1 MSRVFAKLLS
11 RAGLVSLAEP
21 SLFTPERV
29 AYITGMGGCTDT
41 TQRPSVMSTFTFGRH
56 FAASVDTRMVLAVV
70 DSRSDA
76 DSEWEFHE
84 GILGL
89 VNIINHLSSS
99 SPSATPDDRLAT
111 RATEMLLKLTI
122 DGRDAISTDLWCTVS
137 QALRLTLPT
146 NNK

>member
-1 MSRVFAKLLS
+1 
-11 RAGLVSLAEP
+11 LVSLAEP

-41 TQRPSVMSTFTFGRH
+41 VSVMSTFTFGRH

-76 DSEWEFHE
+76 DSEWEFRE

-99 SPSATPDDRLAT
+99 SPSATPDDRLTT

-122 DGRDAISTDLWCTVS
+122 DGRDAISTDLWGTVS
-137 QALRLTLPT
+137 QALRLTRPT